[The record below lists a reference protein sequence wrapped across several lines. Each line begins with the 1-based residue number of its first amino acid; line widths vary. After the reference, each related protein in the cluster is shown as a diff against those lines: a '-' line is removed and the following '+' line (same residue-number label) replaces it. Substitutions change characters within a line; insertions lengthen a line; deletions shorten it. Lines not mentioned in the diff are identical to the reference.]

1 MRFDRNSIGVKLWLY
16 FILFASI
23 ILTALWLLQIVFMQS
38 FYEGMK
44 TNAIADIANRI
55 IALYGSD
62 DFESR
67 VDRITF
73 QNSILVFVTDTQ
85 GSVIYASDEHGAGG
99 PGAGSPGAGKRP
111 GHAID
116 NWPYSRPLPIG
127 FNDFLQR
134 INESAGD
141 HISYTVENSRFAGN
155 SLVYGA
161 KMNDVLL
168 YISTPLDPVNTTTDI
183 LRTQLIYVTIA
194 ALVLS
199 LIIAFFI
206 ARKFA
211 KPVAA
216 ISRQAGDLAKG
227 NFAVGF
233 DKGFCAELDELAV
246 TLDHAALEL
255 SKVENLRRELMAN
268 ISHDLR
274 TPLTMVKAYTEM
286 IRDISGDNKEKREA
300 HLAVIAAEAQRLTL
314 LVNDI
319 LDLSVIQSGNES
331 LETANINLSGL
342 VEKVLSHFQPVFEH
356 EGYLLEKTLEPD
368 QYAWGDEQK
377 LTQVLYNLMANA
389 MNYIGP
395 DLRVS
400 VKLWGWGSR
409 VRVEVTDY
417 GAGIAEEELP
427 YVWER
432 YYKSKEH
439 KGSKAGTGLG
449 LSIVKGILELH
460 GANFGVVSR
469 QGQGSTFWFELNK

>member
-23 ILTALWLLQIVFMQS
+23 ILTALWLMQIVFMQS

-44 TNAIADIANRI
+44 TNAIASIANRI

-62 DFESR
+62 DFEAT
-67 VDRITF
+67 VDQITF
-73 QNSILVFVTDTQ
+73 HNSILVFITDTQ
-85 GSVIYASDEHGAGG
+85 GSVIYASDEHGPGG
-99 PGAGSPGAGKRP
+99 PAGGKRP
-111 GHAID
+111 GHTAN
-116 NWPYSRPLPIG
+116 NWPYSRPLPAG
-127 FNDFLQR
+127 FNDFLEQ
-134 INESAGD
+134 INESGSD
-141 HISYTVENSRFAGN
+141 HIRYTVENSRFPGN

-161 KMNDVLL
+161 KMPGALL

-216 ISRQAGDLAKG
+216 ISQQAGDLAKG
-227 NFAVGF
+227 NFTVGF
-233 DKGFCAELDELAV
+233 DKGFCAELDELAA

-255 SKVENLRRELMAN
+255 SKVENLRRELIAN

-274 TPLTMVKAYTEM
+274 TPLTMVIAYTEM
-286 IRDISGDNKEKREA
+286 IRDISGGNKEKREA

-331 LETANINLSGL
+331 LEMTTINLSGL
-342 VEKVLSHFQPVFEH
+342 VDKILSHFQPVFEH
-356 EGYLLEKTLEPD
+356 EGYILEKTVEPD
-368 QYAWGDEQK
+368 QYVWGDQQK
-377 LTQVLYNLMANA
+377 LTQVLYNLIANA
-389 MNYIGP
+389 MNYIGQ

-400 VKLWGWGSR
+400 VKLWDCGGR
-409 VRVEVTDY
+409 VRIAVTDY
-417 GAGIAEEELP
+417 GDGIAAEELP

-439 KGSKAGTGLG
+439 KGSKGTGLG

-460 GANFGVVSR
+460 EANFGVVSNK
-469 QGQGSTFWFELNK
+469 GQGSTFWFELNK